1 MSDFLR
7 EGLICFMKKIIL
19 WLFKV
24 VFSGL
29 IAFVGLTIFCF
40 IYYNVPMSQE
50 AVGNATDYSWEH
62 GKFYSKATEG
72 FACGRTNNEGYMN
85 SIDYVDGQ
93 EIDIL
98 VMGSSHM
105 EAYQVLLHEST
116 AAQLGSLL
124 PNDTVYNIGVS
135 NHNFLVCADNFSD
148 AIAKYKPTQYVVLET
163 SELSFTDQQLTS
175 AINETVPETL
185 SDSGGIID
193 VFLKNQFLRL
203 SYIQVKKFAE
213 KSIISDT
220 SEKKPKSCAAI
231 NLELYDELLLKLSNT
246 ISKTDVK
253 LIIVYHSNLEID
265 NKGRAFY
272 SGDTEL
278 ISSFAD
284 LCEKNNIL
292 FLNATDRFIQHYDK
306 THILPHGFGNTS
318 VGKGHLNK
326 HGHKIIAQ
334 ALYELIKETK

>member
-1 MSDFLR
+1 
-7 EGLICFMKKIIL
+7 MKKIIL
-19 WLFKV
+19 WLLKV
-24 VFSGL
+24 VFGGL

-50 AVGNATDYSWEH
+50 AIGGATDYSWEH
-62 GKFYSKATEG
+62 GKFYSRATEG
-72 FACGRTNNEGYMN
+72 FAYGKTNNEGYMN
-85 SIDYVDGQ
+85 SMDYTDDQ

-124 PNDTVYNIGVS
+124 PNDNVYNIGVS
-135 NHNFLVCADNFSD
+135 NHNFLVCADNFSE
-148 AIAKYKPTQYVVLET
+148 AIAKYKPTRYVVLEV
-163 SELSFTDQQLTS
+163 SDLSFTEEQLTY

-185 SDSGGIID
+185 MDSGGIMD
-193 VFLKNQFLRL
+193 MLLRNQFLRL
-203 SYIQVKKFAE
+203 SYIQVKNFAE
-213 KSIISDT
+213 KSKISDT
-220 SEKKPKSCAAI
+220 SEKKPTTYVER
-231 NLELYDELLLKLSNT
+231 NLELYDELLLKLSDT
-246 ISKTDVK
+246 ISKNDAK
-253 LIIVYHSNLEID
+253 LIIFYHSNLDID

-278 ISSFAD
+278 ISGFAD
-284 LCEKNNIL
+284 LCEKNNII
-292 FLNATDRFIQHYDK
+292 FLNMTDRFIRHYDK

-326 HGHKIIAQ
+326 YGHKMIAQ
-334 ALYELIKETK
+334 ALYELIKETE